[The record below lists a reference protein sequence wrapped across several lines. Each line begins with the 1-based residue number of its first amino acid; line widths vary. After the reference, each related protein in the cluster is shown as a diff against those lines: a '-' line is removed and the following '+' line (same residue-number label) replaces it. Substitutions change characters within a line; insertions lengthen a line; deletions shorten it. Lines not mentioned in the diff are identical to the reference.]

1 MPDDISQILHD
12 GDVQAADDAV
22 RQGLSLGVKPDEE
35 GRLLDLSRRSGMP
48 VETIRG
54 APATDVSDLI
64 ERDTRVRVLDKNER
78 VARWM
83 AENPNYASIS
93 HDDTDALDRITA
105 SADAWH
111 QSFTAGATVGEKVK
125 ATLLSVPRGIL
136 GNGIGGLSNAVYG
149 LAQAGA
155 EGVGADGAA
164 GYFQERAEIGRNLN
178 TYIQSAAT
186 GVPFE
191 QAQKAQEKL
200 SRDNVAQVS
209 ILGRRVGLEEVSGA
223 LVSLAPG
230 IAAGA
235 LTGGGAWAFA
245 AAGALQSTGGTYAD
259 LRAEG
264 VSGGEAGAK
273 SVLAGVITGAL
284 TRYLGPNADKALG
297 RILTAAKDPRATTRA
312 ILSQSVGK
320 TAAGE
325 ATEEGLDQFLQS
337 FLIKG
342 MGLQESLADGV
353 QAGLIGGIVGGGVGI
368 GEARQAAIVAKAT
381 QASDFAQATQGLI
394 SQIDAAKTNE
404 RSKTVMQSFLQSASP
419 EMAKADVFV
428 DGESLM
434 PIIQDIRAAQALE
447 AAGITKTQIQQ
458 AAAAGSTVEISM
470 AKLVTDL
477 PAAVRDQIL
486 PFVRQSPGAM
496 NVDEA
501 DKVKTEGDGPSE
513 EASPKK
519 AARVIKA
526 EESRILKEFKAAAK
540 IDDETARTSLLPLFR
555 GARSLFMNNPGA
567 DPTSLLKKVSF
578 KAGDVGAAQETLAK
592 IRQQIVDGAGP
603 QGKTALSRIS
613 FAALPNGAAAR
624 VDVLTGLTTV
634 NPQAAQAVGAI
645 DGVLAQ
651 IRAVPGL
658 DLQGKKVKTEQG
670 SEVDA
675 EQAVAT
681 LRERASK
688 AQRLMDCLTRS

>member
-1 MPDDISQILHD
+1 MSDDISQILHD

-54 APATDVSDLI
+54 APSTDVSDLL

-111 QSFTAGATVGEKVK
+111 RSFTAGATVGEKVK
-125 ATLLSVPRGIL
+125 ASLLEIPRGFSA
-136 GNGIGGLSNAVYG
+136 GIGAIGQAGTGLLQMGAEAV
-149 LAQAGA
+149 GA
-155 EGVGADGAA
+155 EGVAADAA
-164 GYFQERAEIGRNLN
+164 FRAKVLGDMNASLDQIFTGSSSQQAAEAQAKLN
-178 TYIQSAAT
+178 RDSYLAT
-186 GVPFE
+186 T
-191 QAQKAQEKL
+191 
-200 SRDNVAQVS
+200 
-209 ILGRRVGLEEVSGA
+209 ILGRRVGLAEISSAVT
-223 LVSLAPG
+223 SLAPG
-230 IAAGA
+230 GLASVLTRGA
-235 LTGGGAWAFA
+235 AWAFA
-245 AAGALQSTGGTYAD
+245 AAGGLQSAGGTYAD
-259 LRAEG
+259 LRADG

-273 SVLAGVITGAL
+273 AVLSGAITAAL

-325 ATEEGLDQFLQS
+325 ATEEGIDQFLQS
-337 FLIKG
+337 FLVKG
-342 MGLQESLADGV
+342 GSLQDALADGI
-353 QAGLIGGIVGGGVGI
+353 QAGLIGGLVGGGVGI

-419 EMAKADVFV
+419 EMAKANVFV

-458 AAAAGSTVEISM
+458 AAAAGSTVEIPM

-477 PAAVRDQIL
+477 PASVRDQIL

-513 EASPKK
+513 EASSKK

-567 DPTSLLKKVSF
+567 DPTSLLKKISF

-613 FAALPNGAAAR
+613 FATLPNGAAAR

-658 DLQGKKVKTEQG
+658 DLQGKKVKTGQG